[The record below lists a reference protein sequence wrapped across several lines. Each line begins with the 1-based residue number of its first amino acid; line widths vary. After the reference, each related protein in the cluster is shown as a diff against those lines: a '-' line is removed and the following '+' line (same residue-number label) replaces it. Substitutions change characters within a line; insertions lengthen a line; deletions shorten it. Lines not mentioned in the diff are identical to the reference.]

1 MPDVHDPASD
11 QPEEVAKPTQR
22 GRYYLNTRTGEVEE
36 GKVSGALSRLGPYD
50 TREEAAA
57 AYDRAAARNEAWEE
71 ADKAWDE
78 DDDGDQA

>member
-1 MPDVHDPASD
+1 MTDVHDPASD
-11 QPEEVAKPTQR
+11 DPEEVAKPSQR

-36 GKVSGALSRLGPYD
+36 GKQAAATHRLGPYD

-71 ADKAWDE
+71 EDRAWR
-78 DDDGDQA
+78 DDR